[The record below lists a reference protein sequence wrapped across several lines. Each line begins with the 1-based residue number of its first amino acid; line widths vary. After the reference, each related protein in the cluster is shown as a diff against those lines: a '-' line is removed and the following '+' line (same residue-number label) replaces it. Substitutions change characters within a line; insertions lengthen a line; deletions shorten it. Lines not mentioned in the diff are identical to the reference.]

1 MRVKNRIPPRRQ
13 GEEFRP
19 TLARVRDA
27 IFNSLAARTGGA
39 RVLDLYAGSGSL
51 GIEALRRG
59 AEHAVFVEHHPKLA
73 AALRLRLVEEQ
84 LADRAE
90 VWRRDALGAV
100 RDLGLAGR
108 TFEVSFLDPPY
119 GRRLLAGVLG
129 GIAAAG
135 ILAPGG
141 VVAAEGHW
149 RDRPTETGVL
159 VCRREARYGETMVW
173 YFEQAGGD
181 VS

>member
-1 MRVKNRIPPRRQ
+1 MRVKDRTAHRQ
-13 GEEFRP
+13 HREEFRP

-27 IFNSLAARTGGA
+27 VFNSLAARTSGA
-39 RVLDLYAGSGSL
+39 RVLDLYAGSGEL

-59 AEHAVFVEHHPKLA
+59 AERAVFVEHHPKLA
-73 AALRLRLVEEQ
+73 TALRRRLVEEQ

-100 RDLGLAGR
+100 RELGLAGR
-108 TFEVSFLDPPY
+108 AFDVIFLDPPY
-119 GRRLLAGVLG
+119 GRGLLAAALR

-149 RDRPTETGVL
+149 RDRPSDAGVL
-159 VCRREARYGETMVW
+159 ACRREARYGETMVW